1 MIVVVRSVESKVAA
15 GQVAF
20 VRANVILEDGLVMS
34 GNFEGVDSDEVFDLG
49 SFSIVIMANGNIP
62 LDACPPVGVL
72 S

>member
-49 SFSIVIMANGNIP
+49 SFSMVIMVNGNIP